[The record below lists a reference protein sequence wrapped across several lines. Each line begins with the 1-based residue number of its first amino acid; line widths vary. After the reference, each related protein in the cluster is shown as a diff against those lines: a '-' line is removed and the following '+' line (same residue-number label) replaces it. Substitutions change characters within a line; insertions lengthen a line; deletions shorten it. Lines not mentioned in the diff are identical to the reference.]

1 MTGQDP
7 SETTDTNADAPS
19 LLDGAIRA
27 CRRAFLTIGAFS
39 FVINLLMLTVP
50 LYMIQVFD
58 RVMTSR
64 SEDTL
69 LVLTLAALMAFAVM
83 ALLDLVRSRMLVRIG
98 IWLEARLG
106 GAVFTAALR
115 PTSRYGGNSSQ
126 AVRDLAH
133 VRGYLTGSGVL
144 PLLDAPWVPVF
155 VALVFVIHPALGVV
169 ALLGAVTLFA
179 VAYVNELATRKP
191 LAEANQAHA
200 QTMAAV
206 ETMSR
211 QGDSIE
217 ALGMGP
223 ALTKWWIARSG
234 RTVAGQTLASD
245 RAGSLTSLGRFL
257 RMALQIG
264 ILGLAA
270 MLVVREE
277 LSAGAMIAASIMLA
291 RALAPVEQAIG
302 SWRQLINA
310 RTAFRRLKEVLNRA
324 AAEPSR
330 MPLPRPKGVLAV
342 EDASYAPQGAEK
354 PVFHALSVTVGP
366 GEMLGIFGP
375 SGAGKTTLARML
387 VGLAAP
393 GRGRIRLDG
402 MDVDAW
408 PSDDLGRHVGYVPQ
422 SAELL
427 PGTVRDNIV
436 RFTGA
441 SPRRAIEAAKRAGI
455 HELVLRL
462 PAGYDTVV
470 GGSNDLLSAGT
481 RQRVALARALFRDP
495 QLLVLDEPYSNLDAQ
510 GTEALMLALRQ
521 AKARGATIVIVAHR
535 ASILGQ
541 ADKVLHIEGGACRVI
556 DKAALAR
563 LTVVTP
569 TAAGP
574 ARPPEKPAEQP
585 PKQAAERPAAEP
597 TPQRS
602 LPAKRAGKRVSR
614 RLAEKTA

>member
-1 MTGQDP
+1 MTAQDP
-7 SETTDTNADAPS
+7 SEHPGSNADAPS

-27 CRRAFLTIGAFS
+27 CRRALLTIGAFS

-50 LYMIQVFD
+50 MYMIQVFN

-69 LVLTLAALMAFAVM
+69 LVLTMAALTAFAVM
-83 ALLDLVRSRMLVRIG
+83 AVLDLVRSRMLVRIG
-98 IWLEARLG
+98 VWLEARLG
-106 GAVFTAALR
+106 GAVFIAALR
-115 PTSRYGGNSSQ
+115 PTSRYGGNSTQ

-169 ALLGAVTLFA
+169 ALLGAVTLFT
-179 VAYVNELATRKP
+179 VAYVNELATRRP

-200 QTMAAV
+200 ETMAAV

-211 QGDSIE
+211 QGDSVE

-223 ALTKWWIARSG
+223 ALTKWWAVRSS
-234 RTVAGQTLASD
+234 RTTAGQTLASD
-245 RAGSLTSLGRFL
+245 RAGSLSAVGRFL
-257 RMALQIG
+257 RLALQIG

-270 MLVVREE
+270 MFVVRQE
-277 LSAGAMIAASIMLA
+277 LSAGAMMAASIMLA

-310 RTAFRRLKEVLNRA
+310 RTAFQRLKEVLNRA
-324 AAEPSR
+324 EAEPAR
-330 MPLPRPKGVLAV
+330 MRLPRPKGVLTV
-342 EDASYAPQGAEK
+342 EAASYAPQGAEE
-354 PVFHALSVTVGP
+354 PLFHALSVTVGP

-569 TAAGP
+569 TAGNP
-574 ARPPEKPAEQP
+574 ARPAEQP
-585 PKQAAERPAAEP
+585 AERPAVEP
-597 TPQRS
+597 TPQPS
-602 LPAKRAGKRVSR
+602 LPAKRVRKRASG

>member
-1 MTGQDP
+1 MTSQDP
-7 SETTDTNADAPS
+7 SETPGCKADAPS

-27 CRRAFLTIGAFS
+27 CRRALVTIGAFS

-50 LYMIQVFD
+50 LYMVQVFD

-83 ALLDLVRSRMLVRIG
+83 AVLDLVRSRMLVRIG
-98 IWLEARLG
+98 VWLEARLG
-106 GAVFTAALR
+106 GTVFTAALR
-115 PTSRYGGNSSQ
+115 PDSRYGGNSPQ
-126 AVRDLAH
+126 AIRDLAH

-155 VALVFVIHPALGVV
+155 VALVFVIHPLLGSL
-169 ALLGAVTLFA
+169 ALLGAVSLFA
-179 VAYVNELATRKP
+179 VAYVNELATRRP
-191 LAEANQAHA
+191 LTEANQAHA
-200 QTMAAV
+200 ETMAAV

-211 QGDSIE
+211 QGDSIH

-223 ALTKWWIARSG
+223 ALTKWWAARSG

-245 RAGSLTSLGRFL
+245 RAGSLTALSRFL
-257 RMALQIG
+257 RLGLQIA

-270 MLVVREE
+270 MLVIRREI
-277 LSAGAMIAASIMLA
+277 SAGAMLAASIMLA
-291 RALAPVEQAIG
+291 RALAPVEQAVG
-302 SWRQLINA
+302 GWRQLINA
-310 RTAFRRLKEVLNRA
+310 RTAFRRLKEALSRA
-324 AAEPSR
+324 AAEPAR
-330 MPLPRPKGVLAV
+330 MPLPRPKGMLTV
-342 EDASYAPQGAEK
+342 ETVSYAPPGTEK
-354 PVFHALSVTVGP
+354 PLFHDLSVSVGP

-375 SGAGKTTLARML
+375 SGSGKTTLVRML
-387 VGLAAP
+387 VGLSAP
-393 GRGRIRLDG
+393 MRGRIRLDG
-402 MDVDAW
+402 MDVNAW
-408 PSDDLGRHVGYVPQ
+408 SSEDFGRHVGYVPQ
-422 SAELL
+422 LAELL

-436 RFTGA
+436 RFAKA

-455 HELVLRL
+455 HDLVLRL
-462 PAGYDTVV
+462 PAGYDTVI
-470 GGSNDLLSAGT
+470 GGANDLLSAGT

-495 QLLVLDEPYSNLDAQ
+495 QLLVLDEPYSNLDGQ
-510 GTEALMLALRQ
+510 GIEALMLALRQ

-563 LTVVTP
+563 LTAVAP
-569 TAAGP
+569 TGGGP
-574 ARPPEKPAEQP
+574 ARPAPLPAAPPMTRPAELLP
-585 PKQAAERPAAEP
+585 VEP
-597 TPQRS
+597 TPQPS
-602 LPAKRAGKRVSR
+602 PPAKRAVKRSPR